1 MQDIVK
7 QNAHLLDQS
16 PLHHA
21 LWLKSLKLSLQLL
34 QHQYFHHPG
43 SWRKMKMIVDWR
55 WSLPFEGLEWLSW
68 LQGCCDICRW
78 FPPQVLSE
86 AQVRY
91 LLCYS
96 EMDLIDL
103 VRCWS
108 IQWLLPPMEKGAQDY
123 PRIHGPTL
131 LEALLWK
138 KADEGQVAWKVS
150 ATILLSFYH
159 TSSKSSL
166 TLSKEKNMNMV
177 LATNLYLT
185 HNVWYNTKVISYSAC
200 RELGVKQ

>member
-1 MQDIVK
+1 
-7 QNAHLLDQS
+7 
-16 PLHHA
+16 
-21 LWLKSLKLSLQLL
+21 
-34 QHQYFHHPG
+34 
-43 SWRKMKMIVDWR
+43 MIVDWR
-55 WSLPFEGLEWLSW
+55 WSLPFEGLVWLSW

-131 LEALLWK
+131 SEALLWK
-138 KADEGQVAWKVS
+138 KADEGQVVWKVS

-166 TLSKEKNMNMV
+166 TLSKEKNMNIV